1 MNREKLGED
10 SWLDTCFLSKDYL
23 DNFDE
28 LWKLHPKERG
38 KVLVFGEKT
47 IPRYQQSYLRDYTF
61 SGVNAKAMPLPNEFK
76 RFLDFVNSI
85 PEYNG
90 NFNQVLLNWYEN
102 GLHHIGSHSDSESQL
117 IPDSPIVTISLGA
130 ERTFRIRNKDKKIEK
145 DIKTENGLVMVMG
158 GKFQKEFKH
167 EIVKINGKKGENT
180 GKRISITFRQFIE

>member
-10 SWLDTCFLSKDYL
+10 SWLDICFLSKDYL

-102 GLHHIGSHSDSESQL
+102 GLHHIGSHSD
-117 IPDSPIVTISLGA
+117 
-130 ERTFRIRNKDKKIEK
+130 
-145 DIKTENGLVMVMG
+145 
-158 GKFQKEFKH
+158 
-167 EIVKINGKKGENT
+167 
-180 GKRISITFRQFIE
+180 